1 MTMPRKPPTLVV
13 LQLTGGNDPLN
24 TVVPYGN
31 PLYYDQRPT
40 VRILEDQVL
49 PIDEHYG
56 FHPSLAALKLFW
68 DQGQMAI
75 VNGIGYPRPDYS
87 HFRSMDI
94 WYTAQPETMASDRWL
109 GKLVRDLDPQ
119 ADNVL
124 TAVSF
129 GRGLPRALS
138 LAGVPVASVAELDSY
153 GLLTSLSSAQRQAAL
168 EVFSWMYDDG
178 WNDEGLP
185 PGSTHQPRDPVGEVF
200 RYMGQTGLDAQKG
213 AAILRTAAEKYRSA
227 VSYPKTSIGQ
237 SLRGVAQVK
246 FADLGTRVFYTAHN
260 GFDTHGTQL
269 TVHGQLWR
277 EVSEAIAVFFA
288 DLRAHDAADDVIMLL
303 WSDSMRRSAG
313 ISIDRDVHI
322 IVADWG
328 NERVQILRPDGT
340 HLATL
345 LGDASLPK
353 WARDFIEASPDVAAK
368 RQSATG
374 LEAEKR
380 FWGAVSVRVDDI
392 GRLYVA
398 EHSRHRIQVYERS

>member
-13 LQLTGGNDPLN
+13 LQLTGGNDALN
-24 TVVPYGN
+24 TVVPYGD

-40 VRILEDQVL
+40 VRIPEDQVL
-49 PIDEHYG
+49 PIDERYG
-56 FHPSLAALKLFW
+56 FHPSLAALKPFW

-75 VNGIGYPRPDYS
+75 VNGIGYPKPDYS

-94 WYTAQPETMASDRWL
+94 WYTAQPETMATDGWL

-119 ADNVL
+119 AENVL

-153 GLLTSLSSAQRQAAL
+153 GLLTNLSSVQRQAAL

-178 WNDEGLP
+178 WDDEGLP
-185 PGSTHQPRDPVGEVF
+185 PVATQQPLDPVGEVL

-213 AAILRTAAEKYRSA
+213 AAILRTAVEKYRSP
-227 VSYPKTSIGQ
+227 VPYPKTSIAQ

-269 TVHGQLWR
+269 GVHAQLWR
-277 EVSEAIAVFFA
+277 EVSEAITAFFE

-303 WSDSMRRSAG
+303 WSEFGRRVRDNGSGTDHGAG
-313 ISIDRDVHI
+313 GIAFV
-322 IVADWG
+322 
-328 NERVQILRPDGT
+328 
-340 HLATL
+340 
-345 LGDASLPK
+345 LGDAVKGGMYGEYPSL
-353 WARDFIEASPDVAAK
+353 RDGDLTLGNLAYTNDFRSTYSTILERWFRVEAKPIVN
-368 RQSATG
+368 
-374 LEAEKR
+374 
-380 FWGAVSVRVDDI
+380 GAFEQFAFV
-392 GRLYVA
+392 
-398 EHSRHRIQVYERS
+398 

>member
-1 MTMPRKPPTLVV
+1 MTKAPNPPTLVV
-13 LQLTGGNDPLN
+13 LQLTGGNDALN

-40 VRILEDQVL
+40 VRIPEDQVL
-49 PIDEHYG
+49 PIDDDYG
-56 FHPSLAALKLFW
+56 FHPSMAALKPFW
-68 DQGQMAI
+68 DQGHMAI
-75 VNGIGYPRPDYS
+75 VNGIGYPKPDYS

-94 WYTAQPETMASDRWL
+94 WYTAQPETMATDGWL

-153 GLLTSLSSAQRQAAL
+153 GLLTNLSSVQRQAAL

-178 WNDEGLP
+178 WNDQGLP
-185 PGSTHQPRDPVGEVF
+185 PVPTPQPADPVGEVL

-213 AAILRTAAEKYRSA
+213 AAILRTAVEKYCSA
-227 VSYPKTSIGQ
+227 ANYPKTSIGQ

-269 TVHGQLWR
+269 AVHAQLWR
-277 EVSEAIAVFFA
+277 EVSEAVAVFFE

-303 WSDSMRRSAG
+303 WSEFGRRVRDNGSGTDHGAG
-313 ISIDRDVHI
+313 
-322 IVADWG
+322 G
-328 NERVQILRPDGT
+328 
-340 HLATL
+340 LAFV
-345 LGDASLPK
+345 LGDAVQGGLYGEYPSL
-353 WARDFIEASPDVAAK
+353 RHGDLTLGNLSYTNDFRSTYSTILEHWFHVEAKPIVNGTFEPFA
-368 RQSATG
+368 
-374 LEAEKR
+374 
-380 FWGAVSVRVDDI
+380 FV
-392 GRLYVA
+392 
-398 EHSRHRIQVYERS
+398 